1 MNYRIIFHMAG
12 RVLLAEAGLLALP
25 LAVSL
30 LYRED
35 CAWAVLASMAV
46 AAVLGG
52 LLTLLA
58 RPRSHKFFS
67 REGYIIVALAWV
79 LLSAV
84 GALPFWFS
92 REIPSY
98 ADAFFETVSGF
109 TTTGASILTDIES
122 MPRGVLF
129 WRSFTHWLGGM
140 GVLVL
145 ATAVLPSMGIRSHY
159 LTQAET
165 PGPVFSKLVPKQS
178 TTSKILYS
186 IYFGLTVVET
196 VLLKIAGMPWY
207 DAVIHALSSA
217 GTGGFSNRNASVG
230 AYNSA
235 YIDIVTGIGMLAF
248 GVNFNLYYFLLIR
261 RFRDVAKS
269 EELWAYLGIVA
280 FSTVTI
286 AANIR
291 HLYGAVGTS
300 LRHAFF
306 QVSSIITTTG
316 YATVD
321 FDQWPGYAKTVLVLL
336 MFVGGCAGS
345 TGGGLKVTRVVTLV
359 KAAFMD
365 MRKMLHPNAVVNV
378 RMEGRAMPEK
388 QVRGVQAYFSVY
400 MLLYAV
406 SWLLLSLNGFD
417 LLSTFTALSAC
428 INNIGPGLGMVGPT
442 GNFSAFA
449 PWAKLLLSFDMLAG
463 RLEIFPMLLLFVPS
477 TWRGNRL
484 RRWERRN

>member
-1 MNYRIIFHMAG
+1 MAL
-12 RVLLAEAGLLALP
+12 VWLL
-25 LAVSL
+25 
-30 LYRED
+30 
-35 CAWAVLASMAV
+35 M
-46 AAVLGG
+46 
-52 LLTLLA
+52 
-58 RPRSHKFFS
+58 
-67 REGYIIVALAWV
+67 
-79 LLSAV
+79 SAF
-84 GALPFWFS
+84 GALPFVLS
-92 REIPSY
+92 GDIPNY
-98 ADAFFETVSGF
+98 IDAFFETVSGF
-109 TTTGASILTDIES
+109 TTTGASILTAVEPLS
-122 MPRGVLF
+122 RGGLL
-129 WRSFTHWLGGM
+129 WRSFTHWVGGM

-145 ATAVLPSMGIRSHY
+145 LTALLPSLGIRSHY

-178 TTSKILYS
+178 QTSKILYG
-186 IYFGLTVVET
+186 IYCAMTLAEVA
-196 VLLKIAGMPWY
+196 LLKLAGMPLY
-207 DAVIHALSSA
+207 DSFIHAFSTA

-230 AYNSA
+230 AYGSVA
-235 YIDIVTGIGMLAF
+235 IDLIITVFILLF
-248 GVNFNLYYFLLIR
+248 SVNFAVYFLLLTR
-261 RFRDVAKS
+261 KFRDILASDELRFFLTVVA
-269 EELWAYLGIVA
+269 G
-280 FSTVTI
+280 STLLI
-286 AANIR
+286 AWNIR
-291 HLYGAVGTS
+291 GLYSSFAQALRYAV
-300 LRHAFF
+300 F
-306 QVSSIITTTG
+306 QVASIISTTG
-316 YATVD
+316 FATAD
-321 FDQWPGYAKTVLVLL
+321 FCLWPQFSQIIFILL
-336 MFVGGCAGS
+336 MLCGACAGS

>member
-12 RVLLAEAGLLALP
+12 RVLLAEAGLLVLP

-109 TTTGASILTDIES
+109 TTTGASILTDVEAMS
-122 MPRGVLF
+122 HGLLF
-129 WRSFTHWLGGM
+129 WRSFTHWVGGM
-140 GVLVL
+140 GVLVFITML
-145 ATAVLPSMGIRSHY
+145 SGSTDRSMNILKAEMPGPVKGKLTPRTRDTARVLYLLYFLITAVLVGM
-159 LTQAET
+159 
-165 PGPVFSKLVPKQS
+165 
-178 TTSKILYS
+178 
-186 IYFGLTVVET
+186 
-196 VLLKIAGMPWY
+196 LLLGGMPLF
-207 DAVIHALSSA
+207 DSLVHAFGTV
-217 GTGGFSNRNASVG
+217 GTGGFGIRADSIAS
-230 AYNSA
+230 YSP
-235 YIDIVTGIGMLAF
+235 YIQGVITVFMILCGI
-248 GVNFNLYYFLLIR
+248 NFNLYYLLLLR
-261 RFRDVAKS
+261 QWRAALRSD
-269 EELWAYLGIVA
+269 ELWTYLGLAVVA
-280 FSTVTI
+280 TGVITLDLRGVYGGLGTCLRQ
-286 AANIR
+286 AA
-291 HLYGAVGTS
+291 
-300 LRHAFF
+300 F
-306 QVSSIITTTG
+306 QVSSVLTTTG
-316 YATVD
+316 YATAD
-321 FDQWPGYAKTVLVLL
+321 FDLWPGLSRAILFALL
-336 MFVGGCAGS
+336 FIGGCAGS

-365 MRKMLHPNAVVNV
+365 MRKMIHPNAVVNV